1 MGQDRANDQDP
12 ARAAP
17 ARHLVC
23 LYHNRDWD
31 MTLGQHTKRRTFL
44 TGSAA
49 VAATS
54 ILGAALPVRA
64 AAHNRPAARRSD
76 AQSRNRAR

>member
-1 MGQDRANDQDP
+1 
-12 ARAAP
+12 
-17 ARHLVC
+17 
-23 LYHNRDWD
+23 

-64 AAHNRPAARRSD
+64 AGAQQASRTPIRRPIPKSGEMIPA
-76 AQSRNRAR
+76 